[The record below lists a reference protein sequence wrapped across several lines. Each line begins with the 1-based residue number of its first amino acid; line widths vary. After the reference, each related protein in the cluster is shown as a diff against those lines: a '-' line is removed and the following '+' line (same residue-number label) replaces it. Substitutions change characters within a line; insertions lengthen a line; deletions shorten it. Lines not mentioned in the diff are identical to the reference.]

1 MTEPTDDTAAPRP
14 TGPRNVLGGPLEICG
29 TAPLTG
35 FFRTGSCQTGVQD
48 AGNHT
53 VCARV
58 SAEFLAFTKAK
69 GNDLS
74 TPRPELG
81 FPGLKAGDHWCLCAA
96 RWKEAMAAGVAPPVR
111 LNATHE
117 RALEVLALEDLV
129 RCAVDTH

>member
-1 MTEPTDDTAAPRP
+1 MDDPTDSAAGPP
-14 TGPRNVLGGPLEICG
+14 AGPRNVLGGPLEICG

-48 AGNHT
+48 FGSHT

-58 SAEFLAFTKAK
+58 SAEFLAFTRAK
-69 GNDLS
+69 GNDLA

-81 FPGLKAGDHWCLCAA
+81 FPGLKPGDHWCLCAA
-96 RWKEAMAAGVAPPVR
+96 RWKEALAAGVAPPVR

-117 RALEVLALEDLV
+117 RALDVIALEDLV
-129 RCAVDTH
+129 RHAVDTH

>member
-1 MTEPTDDTAAPRP
+1 MDDSTDPAAGPP

-35 FFRTGSCQTGVQD
+35 FFRTGSCQTGAQD
-48 AGNHT
+48 FGSHT

-58 SAEFLAFTKAK
+58 TAEFLAFTKAK

-96 RWKEAMAAGVAPPVR
+96 RWKEALAAGVAPPVR
-111 LNATHE
+111 LNATHA
-117 RALEVLALEDLV
+117 RALEVIALEDLV
-129 RCAVDTH
+129 RHAVDTH